1 MSLAAPS
8 EAFKQL
14 STLRM
19 AMLRVLGETWAFQEE
34 WSEAFRQ
41 KELESLRERAARQDK
56 EKGCFYPDGV
66 NLAELDEEEL
76 MLLGFILWSQEYPG
90 MRLIPIWVLPAL
102 PPRGIVY
109 TIEGRRVHYSP
120 DWPLDKTCRFG
131 MLAYGVLALGA
142 PLVRRD
148 PAAGA

>member
-56 EKGCFYPDGV
+56 EKGCFYPGGV

-76 MLLGFILWSQEYPG
+76 TVLGFLPWSQEYPG

-102 PPRGIVY
+102 PPCGTVY
-109 TIEGRRVHYSP
+109 TIEGRRVDYSP
-120 DWPLDKTCRFG
+120 DAPLDKDCRFG
-131 MLAYGVLALGA
+131 MLAYGVLPLGA